1 MKQAPRKL
9 MIGCLLLKTHPNVS
23 HCCNH
28 CQVYWQWWQN
38 LTHTW
43 TTDRF
48 DSESPQLLLNSCGQ
62 IILLTFS
69 IPIKVVITKTTLG
82 WADLLVIIFS
92 KVCHLLVGGK
102 RYSLIRVL
110 ISLFPHRIRQ
120 SRSEEKNL
128 ALIPLILR
136 YTENKLNY
144 LTSCT
149 ICLNKIT
156 NMDIKPNEKRSKPK
170 TYGIISEGR
179 FNAESDFKSILT
191 V

>member
-1 MKQAPRKL
+1 MLHFSTPMFHTVATIDRFTSL
-9 MIGCLLLKTHPNVS
+9 VLTVMT
-23 HCCNH
+23 
-28 CQVYWQWWQN
+28 N
-38 LTHTW
+38 LTHAW

-48 DSESPQLLLNSCGQ
+48 DSESHQLLLNSCGQ

-69 IPIKVVITKTTLG
+69 TTIKVVITKTTLG
-82 WADLLVIIFS
+82 WADLLLIIFC

-120 SRSEEKNL
+120 SRSEEKHL

-136 YTENKLNY
+136 CTEKIKFHY

-149 ICLNKIT
+149 VWLNKIM
-156 NMDIKPNEKRSKPK
+156 NMDIKPMKREVNQNLR
-170 TYGIISEGR
+170 IISEGR